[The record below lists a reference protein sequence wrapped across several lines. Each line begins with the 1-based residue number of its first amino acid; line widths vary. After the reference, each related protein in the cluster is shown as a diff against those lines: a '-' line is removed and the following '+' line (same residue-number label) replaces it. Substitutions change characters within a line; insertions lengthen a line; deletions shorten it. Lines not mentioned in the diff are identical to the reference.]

1 MNPGPTIPRPSR
13 VRASPP
19 SAVGQ
24 AMALPAALLLL
35 AFAAAAPASAA
46 TERPTLTLITHD
58 SYFLPEAVEASFE
71 EAHDA
76 DLQVLRAGDAGS
88 MVNQVILSRLAG
100 DEPLADV
107 LYGIDNTFLSR
118 AVDAG
123 VFAPYRSPALEAVPE
138 RFRLD
143 PELRVTPIDHADV
156 CLNVDVP
163 ALEAAGLAVPERLE
177 DLADPAYRG
186 TLVVQNPA
194 TSSPGLAFL
203 LASVAHFGEA
213 GEADDT
219 GEHGAGWQG
228 FWAALRENDV
238 LVSSGWDAAYYGQFS
253 GGSGEGDRP
262 IVVSY
267 ATSPVAEVIFGPDPE
282 ADVAPTRA
290 IEAGCFRQVELAGLL
305 EGTDQPELA
314 GAFIDHLLSPE
325 VQAELPLAMYV
336 LPVREDVALPEA
348 FERHA
353 LVPAEPLSM
362 DPAAIAAGRERWIGQ
377 WTDIVL
383 R

>member
-1 MNPGPTIPRPSR
+1 VNDRSTALAPRRLS
-13 VRASPP
+13 
-19 SAVGQ
+19 
-24 AMALPAALLLL
+24 PAAIVLTVLIAPLGLL
-35 AFAAAAPASAA
+35 ASVPPLGSALAAA
-46 TERPTLTLITHD
+46 EQPTLTLITHD
-58 SYFLPEAVEASFE
+58 SYFLPEAVESAFKE
-71 EAHDA
+71 VHDV
-76 DLQVLRAGDAGS
+76 DLRVLRAGDAGS
-88 MVNQVILSRLAG
+88 MVNQVILTRLAG
-100 DEPLADV
+100 DQPLADV
-107 LYGIDNTFLSR
+107 LYGVDNTFLSR
-118 AVDAG
+118 ALEAD
-123 VFAPYRSPALEAVPE
+123 VFQPYRSPALDAVPE

-163 ALEAAGLAVPERLE
+163 ALEAAGLTVPERLE
-177 DLADPAYRG
+177 DLADPAYQG

-194 TSSPGLAFL
+194 TSSPGLSFL
-203 LASVAHFGEA
+203 LATVAHFGEA
-213 GEADDT
+213 GEADDS
-219 GEHGAGWQG
+219 GEHRAGWQG

-238 LVSSGWDAAYYGQFS
+238 LVTSGWDAAYYGQFS

-290 IEAGCFRQVELAGLL
+290 LEAGCFRQVELAGVLA
-305 EGTDQPELA
+305 GTDQPELA
-314 GAFIDHLLSPE
+314 GALIDHLLSPE

-353 LVPAEPLSM
+353 LVPSEPLSM
-362 DPAAIAAGRERWIGQ
+362 DPAVISAGRERWIGE